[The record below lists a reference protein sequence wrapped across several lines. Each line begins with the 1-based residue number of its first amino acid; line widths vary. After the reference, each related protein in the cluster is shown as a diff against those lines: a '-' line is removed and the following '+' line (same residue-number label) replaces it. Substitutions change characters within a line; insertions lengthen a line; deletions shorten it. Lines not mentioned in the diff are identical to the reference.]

1 MSLPKNPKLTKIKE
15 KEKGKNQ
22 QQHADFF
29 NDYDN
34 TTAKMVMLRDDY
46 KFWMYVWFNNTLH
59 FMLWL

>member
-29 NDYDN
+29 ND
-34 TTAKMVMLRDDY
+34 
-46 KFWMYVWFNNTLH
+46 
-59 FMLWL
+59 